1 MSAARNQKRKSG
13 GHRTAESQ
21 LTSRNLE
28 NTLRQLNG
36 DNGSKE
42 EEERRCERGKDGCDA
57 RRGWTVR
64 AAVVVSRDGDRIR
77 EVTVDNR
84 GEVKVEPESERGRM
98 EGKKGLI
105 TRKASSDLEEV
116 CDSIHVGFA
125 NPFWPLAGYGHAQF
139 P

>member
-1 MSAARNQKRKSG
+1 MVPKRKKNG
-13 GHRTAESQ
+13 GA
-21 LTSRNLE
+21 
-28 NTLRQLNG
+28 
-36 DNGSKE
+36 KE
-42 EEERRCERGKDGCDA
+42 GRMDATA

-98 EGKKGLI
+98 EEKKGLI

-116 CDSIHVGFA
+116 CDSSQVGFA
-125 NPFWPLAGYGHAQF
+125 NPFWPLAGYGHAKF

>member
-1 MSAARNQKRKSG
+1 MDA
-13 GHRTAESQ
+13 T
-21 LTSRNLE
+21 
-28 NTLRQLNG
+28 
-36 DNGSKE
+36 
-42 EEERRCERGKDGCDA
+42 A

-98 EGKKGLI
+98 KGKKGLI

-116 CDSIHVGFA
+116 CGSIHMGFA
-125 NPFWPLAGYGHAQF
+125 NPFFAARLLQTTEMSNLHEETGDKGLEISKVSDGMLPTRGGNPESRVPA
-139 P
+139 

>member
-1 MSAARNQKRKSG
+1 MR
-13 GHRTAESQ
+13 
-21 LTSRNLE
+21 
-28 NTLRQLNG
+28 
-36 DNGSKE
+36 
-42 EEERRCERGKDGCDA
+42 

-116 CDSIHVGFA
+116 CDSSQVGFA

>member
-1 MSAARNQKRKSG
+1 M
-13 GHRTAESQ
+13 
-21 LTSRNLE
+21 
-28 NTLRQLNG
+28 
-36 DNGSKE
+36 
-42 EEERRCERGKDGCDA
+42 
-57 RRGWTVR
+57 R

-84 GEVKVEPESERGRM
+84 GEVKAEPESERGRM

-105 TRKASSDLEEV
+105 TRKASSDLEAI

-125 NPFWPLAGYGHAQF
+125 NPFWPLAGYGDAQF

>member
-42 EEERRCERGKDGCDA
+42 EEERRCERGKDGCDGA
-57 RRGWTVR
+57 VR

-98 EGKKGLI
+98 EEKKGLI

-116 CDSIHVGFA
+116 CDSSQVGFA